1 MLKSNIFLDTNIV
14 LDIID
19 SSRVNHPLAKE
30 LWKLLV
36 LNECKIMISE
46 DMLSTIYY
54 INKRKKERESIVFST
69 YPKEMEYCT
78 IWKRCY

>member
-54 INKRKKERESIVFST
+54 IN
-69 YPKEMEYCT
+69 
-78 IWKRCY
+78 